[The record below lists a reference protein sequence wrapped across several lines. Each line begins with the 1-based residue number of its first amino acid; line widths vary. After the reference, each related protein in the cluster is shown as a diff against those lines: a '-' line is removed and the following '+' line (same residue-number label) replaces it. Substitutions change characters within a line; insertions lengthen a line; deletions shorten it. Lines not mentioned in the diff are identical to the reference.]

1 MLKTLAENL
10 VELGRT
16 RFSARESYMG
26 AESGRVGRNTTGW
39 GRAVTG
45 FSAPRGGKHRLPLP
59 GGERREP
66 GEGNAVLRAK
76 RSAPGENRT
85 HDTGFRRAVL
95 YPLSY
100 RGITI
105 HQSTMFIPE
114 SRYYLLN
121 SVSPVVDATAGGET
135 GTSDA
140 RCSPLPRTARLSTAI
155 SNDPATGHPAP
166 RELS

>member
-1 MLKTLAENL
+1 
-10 VELGRT
+10 
-16 RFSARESYMG
+16 MG
-26 AESGRVGRNTTGW
+26 AENDRVGRDTIGW
-39 GRAVTG
+39 GRA
-45 FSAPRGGKHRLPLP
+45 RP
-59 GGERREP
+59 GLMRQGEENTVYRGERREP

-121 SVSPVVDATAGGET
+121 SVSPVVDATAGGE
-135 GTSDA
+135 GG
-140 RCSPLPRTARLSTAI
+140 RHIGRPLLTAI
-155 SNDPATGHPAP
+155 SNDPATGYPAP
-166 RELS
+166 RQLS